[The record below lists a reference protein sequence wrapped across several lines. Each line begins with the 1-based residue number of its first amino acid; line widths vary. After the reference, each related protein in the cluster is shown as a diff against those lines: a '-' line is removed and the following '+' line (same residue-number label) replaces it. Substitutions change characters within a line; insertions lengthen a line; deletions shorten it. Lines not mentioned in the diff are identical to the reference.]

1 MSAHVRDVEM
11 RRREFMTLVGGAA
24 SSLPLSIR
32 AQPAV
37 PVVGFLY
44 AGPPEPNSR
53 RVTAFR
59 NGLNDVGYVDG
70 RGVAILFRWA
80 GKDEELP
87 ELAADLVRRGVAVIA
102 TPVST
107 QATLA
112 AKAATTTIPIVFA
125 VGGDPVALGLVASL
139 NRPGG
144 NITGISILNVELMSK
159 RLGLLRELAPQA
171 SHFAALVNP
180 NTAFTPAVVKSLQQG
195 SATLGI
201 PVDIFHAGTDGE
213 IAAAFASIAQRP
225 GGALLLG
232 PDAFFTSRRVQITA
246 LAARHAV
253 PTMYVIR
260 EFADAGGLISYGPD
274 IEHTCE
280 QVGTY
285 AGHILAGEKPADL
298 PVVQSDKFEMVINL
312 TAAKALGLTVPPTL
326 LALANAVIE

>member
-1 MSAHVRDVEM
+1 M
-11 RRREFMTLVGGAA
+11 
-24 SSLPLSIR
+24 
-32 AQPAV
+32 

-44 AGPPEPNSR
+44 VGSPEPNSR

-59 NGLNDVGYVDG
+59 NGLNAVGFVDG
-70 RGVAILFRWA
+70 RDVAIEFRWA
-80 GKDEELP
+80 DKDGELP
-87 ELAADLVRRGVAVIA
+87 ALAGDLVRRRVAVIA

-107 QATLA
+107 QAALA

-159 RLGLLRELAPQA
+159 RLGLLRELVPQA
-171 SHFAALVNP
+171 THFAALVNP
-180 NTAFTPAVVKSLQQG
+180 GTAFTPAVVKSLQSG

-201 PVDIFHAGTDGE
+201 PVDVFHASTDGE
-213 IAAAFASIAQRP
+213 IEAAFANISQRP

-232 PDAFFTSRRVQITA
+232 PDAFFTSRRLKIAA
-246 LAARHAV
+246 LAASHAL

-274 IEHTCE
+274 IEHTCQ

-285 AGHILAGEKPADL
+285 AGRILAGEKPADL
-298 PVVQSDKFEMVINL
+298 PVVQSEKFEMVINL
-312 TAAKALGLTVPPTL
+312 AAAKALGLTVPPTL
-326 LALANAVIE
+326 LALANEVIE

>member
-1 MSAHVRDVEM
+1 M

-24 SSLPLSIR
+24 ASLPLSVR
-32 AQPAV
+32 AQPAT

-44 AGPPEPNSR
+44 AGPPEPNSG

-70 RGVAILFRWA
+70 RDVSILFRWA

-87 ELAADLVRRGVAVIA
+87 ELAADLVRRRVAVIV

-171 SHFAALVNP
+171 THFAALVNP

-201 PVDIFHAGTDGE
+201 SVDIFHASTDGE
-213 IAAAFASIAQRP
+213 IQAAFASIAQRP

-246 LAARHAV
+246 LAASHAV

-285 AGHILAGEKPADL
+285 AGRILAGEKPADL

-312 TAAKALGLTVPPTL
+312 AAAKALGLTVPPTL
-326 LALANAVIE
+326 LAIANAVIE